1 MGFSRQEYWS
11 ELALSSPG
19 HLLNLGI
26 KPVSPA
32 SPALQADSRL
42 LQDWGNLY
50 YTSIGGGKEKRS
62 VKAPWGDRS
71 FWKELRLD
79 LDLSKL
85 RVAVHEWVWGV

>member
-1 MGFSRQEYWS
+1 MGFSRQEYGS
-11 ELALSSPG
+11 GLPFPSPG

-26 KPVSPA
+26 EPVSPA
-32 SPALQADSRL
+32 FPALQADSRL
-42 LQDWGNLY
+42 LKDWGNLY
-50 YTSIGGGKEKRS
+50 YTSIGGGKERRS
-62 VKAPWGDRS
+62 VKAPGGDRS